1 MRGLYI
7 GVHKSCTFSSDPL
20 IFKYIISINLFSFW
34 GQKYT
39 VGNMYF
45 PQTRWKEARLTA
57 FQELDQWLSSHT
69 NDNHPAILVGDFNMS
84 FEKISIYIYNKF
96 LEWSVC

>member
-1 MRGLYI
+1 
-7 GVHKSCTFSSDPL
+7 
-20 IFKYIISINLFSFW
+20 
-34 GQKYT
+34 
-39 VGNMYF
+39 MYF

-84 FEKISIYIYNKF
+84 FEKISKYIYNHF
-96 LEWSVC
+96 PEWSVAELYEKTFTWAKGSKGFLI